1 MILRASAVVLALIAG
16 LLAGCGGAED
26 AREVARGSGAEG
38 VTAVTPATQSAAEAG
53 QATDAEDAGFAGA
66 LAAAAPGRTFVML
79 TPDARGG
86 VLNFVVRGKGW
97 GGAPVR
103 LPAGEYNC
111 RVQVRQYQAD
121 EDAGSLRVVFSG
133 IAGLGSEAVIEPVG
147 PEWVAEESVTVLA
160 PEGRRQVVVR
170 AASETEDAEWSV
182 FCRYV
187 RE

>member
-1 MILRASAVVLALIAG
+1 MLRASAVVLVVIAG

-26 AREVARGSGAEG
+26 AREVTGGSGAEE
-38 VTAVTPATQSAAEAG
+38 VTAVTPLTQSAAEAE
-53 QATDAEDAGFAGA
+53 QTEDAGFAGA
-66 LAAAAPGRTFVML
+66 LAATAPGRIFVMF
-79 TPDARGG
+79 TPDSRGG
-86 VLNFVVRGKGW
+86 VLNFLVRGTGW

-111 RVQVRQYQAD
+111 RVTVRQYQED

-160 PEGRRQVVVR
+160 PEGRRVVAVR
-170 AASETEDAEWSV
+170 MVSDADDAEWSV

>member
-1 MILRASAVVLALIAG
+1 MLRASAVVLALIAG
-16 LLAGCGGAED
+16 LLAGCGSAED
-26 AREVARGSGAEG
+26 AREVTGGSGADE
-38 VTAVTPATQSAAEAG
+38 VTAVTQPAAEAEG
-53 QATDAEDAGFAGA
+53 TSDAEDAGFAGA
-66 LAAAAPGRTFVML
+66 LAAAAPGRIFVMF
-79 TPDARGG
+79 TPDSRGG
-86 VLNFVVRGKGW
+86 VLNFLVRGTGW

-111 RVQVRQYQAD
+111 RVTVRQYQED

-160 PEGRRQVVVR
+160 PEGRREVVVR
-170 AASETEDAEWSV
+170 AASDASDAEWSV

>member
-1 MILRASAVVLALIAG
+1 MLRASAVVLALIAG
-16 LLAGCGGAED
+16 LLAGCGSAED
-26 AREVARGSGAEG
+26 AREVTGGSGADE
-38 VTAVTPATQSAAEAG
+38 VTAVTPITQSAA
-53 QATDAEDAGFAGA
+53 QAEQTEDAEDAGFAGG

-86 VLNFVVRGKGW
+86 VLNFLVRGTGW

-111 RVQVRQYQAD
+111 RVTVRQYQED

-147 PEWVAEESVTVLA
+147 PEWAAEASLTVLA
-160 PEGRRQVVVR
+160 PEGRRVVGVR
-170 AASETEDAEWSV
+170 MVSDASDAEWSV